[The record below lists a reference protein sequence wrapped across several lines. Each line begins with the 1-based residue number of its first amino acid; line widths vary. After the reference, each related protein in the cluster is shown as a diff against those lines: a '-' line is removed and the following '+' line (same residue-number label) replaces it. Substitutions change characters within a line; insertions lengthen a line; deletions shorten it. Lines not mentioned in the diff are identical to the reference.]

1 MVIFD
6 PSLVLC
12 SCHYMSCLVVV
23 DGRVITE
30 KMPCQ
35 ADQQTTSFHI
45 SPLFA

>member
-6 PSLVLC
+6 PSLPMLLPL
-12 SCHYMSCLVVV
+12 SCLVVV